1 MSNLKGLG
9 VALVTPFNEDLSIDF
24 DSLTKLVEYN
34 IANGT
39 DFLVV
44 LGTTAETATLSKAE
58 QAQVIEH
65 IVKVN
70 NKRLPLVLGI
80 GGNNTLAV
88 KEQIESTDLSDFEGV
103 LSVSPYY
110 NKPNQEGIYQHY
122 KMLASTGKN
131 IIIYNV
137 PGRTGQNIDAAT
149 TLRLAK
155 DFPNLFMIKEASPN
169 ISQYFDILRKKTA
182 GFSLVSGDD
191 EFTLPVTLA
200 GGDGVI
206 SVIGQ
211 AYPKL
216 FSDMIKLAKESKV
229 KEAYAIHN
237 QLVELIRLIFA
248 EGNPCGVKTVLA
260 EMGII
265 KNHLRLPLIKAS
277 ENLQDRIKEFMLLK
291 FLFFLPLFFIT
302 NGKCLAQEQ
311 QGQEVTEQE
320 IKETQETLT
329 IEPKQDSV
337 NLIERLKFR
346 PKELYIP
353 TGLMALG
360 LISEGKTKQEVHQW
374 RNKQIPHF
382 RNKFDD
388 YLQFA
393 PHVAVYGFELMG
405 MKPKTDWKNRIA
417 IHAKGHIITLG
428 LAHLMK
434 TLINNERPNG
444 ARMSFPSGHTAY
456 AFSGATILAME
467 YKDEHPWVP
476 YAAYGSAGVVGI
488 MRIANNRHYV
498 SDVLFGAGLGILSM
512 KLAYWTHKYKWNKP
526 KKEKKD
532 PFLGVVY

>member
-58 QAQVIEH
+58 QAQVIKH

-88 KEQIESTDLSDFEGV
+88 KEQIESTDLSNFEGI

-137 PGRTGQNIDAAT
+137 PGRTGQNIEAAT

-169 ISQYFDILRKKTA
+169 ISQYFDILRKKPA

-277 ENLQDRIKEFMLLK
+277 ENLQDRIKAEMK
-291 FLFFLPLFFIT
+291 
-302 NGKCLAQEQ
+302 
-311 QGQEVTEQE
+311 
-320 IKETQETLT
+320 
-329 IEPKQDSV
+329 
-337 NLIERLKFR
+337 NL
-346 PKELYIP
+346 
-353 TGLMALG
+353 
-360 LISEGKTKQEVHQW
+360 
-374 RNKQIPHF
+374 
-382 RNKFDD
+382 
-388 YLQFA
+388 
-393 PHVAVYGFELMG
+393 
-405 MKPKTDWKNRIA
+405 
-417 IHAKGHIITLG
+417 
-428 LAHLMK
+428 
-434 TLINNERPNG
+434 
-444 ARMSFPSGHTAY
+444 
-456 AFSGATILAME
+456 
-467 YKDEHPWVP
+467 
-476 YAAYGSAGVVGI
+476 
-488 MRIANNRHYV
+488 
-498 SDVLFGAGLGILSM
+498 
-512 KLAYWTHKYKWNKP
+512 
-526 KKEKKD
+526 
-532 PFLGVVY
+532 

>member
-34 IANGT
+34 IVNGT

-137 PGRTGQNIDAAT
+137 PGRTGQNIEAAT

-169 ISQYFDILRKKTA
+169 ISQYFDILRKKPA

-229 KEAYAIHN
+229 KEAYTIHN

-277 ENLQDRIKEFMLLK
+277 ENLQDRIK
-291 FLFFLPLFFIT
+291 
-302 NGKCLAQEQ
+302 
-311 QGQEVTEQE
+311 TEM
-320 IKETQETLT
+320 K
-329 IEPKQDSV
+329 
-337 NLIERLKFR
+337 NL
-346 PKELYIP
+346 
-353 TGLMALG
+353 
-360 LISEGKTKQEVHQW
+360 Q
-374 RNKQIPHF
+374 N
-382 RNKFDD
+382 
-388 YLQFA
+388 
-393 PHVAVYGFELMG
+393 
-405 MKPKTDWKNRIA
+405 
-417 IHAKGHIITLG
+417 
-428 LAHLMK
+428 
-434 TLINNERPNG
+434 
-444 ARMSFPSGHTAY
+444 
-456 AFSGATILAME
+456 
-467 YKDEHPWVP
+467 
-476 YAAYGSAGVVGI
+476 
-488 MRIANNRHYV
+488 
-498 SDVLFGAGLGILSM
+498 
-512 KLAYWTHKYKWNKP
+512 
-526 KKEKKD
+526 
-532 PFLGVVY
+532 

>member
-88 KEQIESTDLSDFEGV
+88 KEQIESTNLSDFEGV

-122 KMLASTGKN
+122 KMLASIGKN

-169 ISQYFDILRKKTA
+169 INQYFDILRKKPA

-237 QLVELIRLIFA
+237 QLVEIIRLIFA

-277 ENLQDRIKEFMLLK
+277 ENLQDRIKAEMK
-291 FLFFLPLFFIT
+291 
-302 NGKCLAQEQ
+302 
-311 QGQEVTEQE
+311 
-320 IKETQETLT
+320 
-329 IEPKQDSV
+329 
-337 NLIERLKFR
+337 NL
-346 PKELYIP
+346 
-353 TGLMALG
+353 
-360 LISEGKTKQEVHQW
+360 Q
-374 RNKQIPHF
+374 N
-382 RNKFDD
+382 
-388 YLQFA
+388 
-393 PHVAVYGFELMG
+393 
-405 MKPKTDWKNRIA
+405 
-417 IHAKGHIITLG
+417 
-428 LAHLMK
+428 
-434 TLINNERPNG
+434 
-444 ARMSFPSGHTAY
+444 
-456 AFSGATILAME
+456 
-467 YKDEHPWVP
+467 
-476 YAAYGSAGVVGI
+476 
-488 MRIANNRHYV
+488 
-498 SDVLFGAGLGILSM
+498 
-512 KLAYWTHKYKWNKP
+512 
-526 KKEKKD
+526 
-532 PFLGVVY
+532 

>member
-1 MSNLKGLG
+1 MSKLKGLG

-237 QLVELIRLIFA
+237 QLVEIIRLIFA

-277 ENLQDRIKEFMLLK
+277 ENLQDRIKAEMK
-291 FLFFLPLFFIT
+291 
-302 NGKCLAQEQ
+302 
-311 QGQEVTEQE
+311 
-320 IKETQETLT
+320 
-329 IEPKQDSV
+329 
-337 NLIERLKFR
+337 NL
-346 PKELYIP
+346 
-353 TGLMALG
+353 
-360 LISEGKTKQEVHQW
+360 
-374 RNKQIPHF
+374 
-382 RNKFDD
+382 
-388 YLQFA
+388 
-393 PHVAVYGFELMG
+393 
-405 MKPKTDWKNRIA
+405 
-417 IHAKGHIITLG
+417 
-428 LAHLMK
+428 
-434 TLINNERPNG
+434 
-444 ARMSFPSGHTAY
+444 
-456 AFSGATILAME
+456 
-467 YKDEHPWVP
+467 
-476 YAAYGSAGVVGI
+476 
-488 MRIANNRHYV
+488 
-498 SDVLFGAGLGILSM
+498 
-512 KLAYWTHKYKWNKP
+512 
-526 KKEKKD
+526 
-532 PFLGVVY
+532 

>member
-80 GGNNTLAV
+80 GGNNTLDV

-137 PGRTGQNIDAAT
+137 PGRTGQNIEAAT

-155 DFPNLFMIKEASPN
+155 NFPNLFMIKEASPN
-169 ISQYFDILRKKTA
+169 ISQYFDILRKKPT

-216 FSDMIKLAKESKV
+216 FSDMIKLVKESKV

-237 QLVELIRLIFA
+237 QLVEIIRLIFA

-277 ENLQDRIKEFMLLK
+277 ENLQDRIKAEMK
-291 FLFFLPLFFIT
+291 
-302 NGKCLAQEQ
+302 
-311 QGQEVTEQE
+311 
-320 IKETQETLT
+320 
-329 IEPKQDSV
+329 
-337 NLIERLKFR
+337 NL
-346 PKELYIP
+346 
-353 TGLMALG
+353 
-360 LISEGKTKQEVHQW
+360 
-374 RNKQIPHF
+374 
-382 RNKFDD
+382 
-388 YLQFA
+388 
-393 PHVAVYGFELMG
+393 
-405 MKPKTDWKNRIA
+405 
-417 IHAKGHIITLG
+417 
-428 LAHLMK
+428 
-434 TLINNERPNG
+434 
-444 ARMSFPSGHTAY
+444 
-456 AFSGATILAME
+456 
-467 YKDEHPWVP
+467 
-476 YAAYGSAGVVGI
+476 
-488 MRIANNRHYV
+488 
-498 SDVLFGAGLGILSM
+498 
-512 KLAYWTHKYKWNKP
+512 
-526 KKEKKD
+526 
-532 PFLGVVY
+532 

>member
-65 IVKVN
+65 IIKVN

-80 GGNNTLAV
+80 GGNNTLAI
-88 KEQIESTDLSDFEGV
+88 KEQIESTDLSDFEGI

-137 PGRTGQNIDAAT
+137 PGRTGQNIEAAT

-169 ISQYFDILRKKTA
+169 ISQYFDILRKKPA

-277 ENLQDRIKEFMLLK
+277 ENLQDRIKAEMK
-291 FLFFLPLFFIT
+291 
-302 NGKCLAQEQ
+302 
-311 QGQEVTEQE
+311 
-320 IKETQETLT
+320 
-329 IEPKQDSV
+329 
-337 NLIERLKFR
+337 NL
-346 PKELYIP
+346 
-353 TGLMALG
+353 
-360 LISEGKTKQEVHQW
+360 Q
-374 RNKQIPHF
+374 N
-382 RNKFDD
+382 
-388 YLQFA
+388 
-393 PHVAVYGFELMG
+393 
-405 MKPKTDWKNRIA
+405 
-417 IHAKGHIITLG
+417 
-428 LAHLMK
+428 
-434 TLINNERPNG
+434 
-444 ARMSFPSGHTAY
+444 
-456 AFSGATILAME
+456 
-467 YKDEHPWVP
+467 
-476 YAAYGSAGVVGI
+476 
-488 MRIANNRHYV
+488 
-498 SDVLFGAGLGILSM
+498 
-512 KLAYWTHKYKWNKP
+512 
-526 KKEKKD
+526 
-532 PFLGVVY
+532 

>member
-65 IVKVN
+65 IIKVN

-169 ISQYFDILRKKTA
+169 ISQYFDILRKRPA

-248 EGNPCGVKTVLA
+248 EGNPCGIKAVLA

-277 ENLQDRIKEFMLLK
+277 ENLQDKIKAEMK
-291 FLFFLPLFFIT
+291 
-302 NGKCLAQEQ
+302 
-311 QGQEVTEQE
+311 
-320 IKETQETLT
+320 
-329 IEPKQDSV
+329 
-337 NLIERLKFR
+337 NL
-346 PKELYIP
+346 
-353 TGLMALG
+353 
-360 LISEGKTKQEVHQW
+360 Q
-374 RNKQIPHF
+374 N
-382 RNKFDD
+382 
-388 YLQFA
+388 
-393 PHVAVYGFELMG
+393 
-405 MKPKTDWKNRIA
+405 
-417 IHAKGHIITLG
+417 
-428 LAHLMK
+428 
-434 TLINNERPNG
+434 
-444 ARMSFPSGHTAY
+444 
-456 AFSGATILAME
+456 
-467 YKDEHPWVP
+467 
-476 YAAYGSAGVVGI
+476 
-488 MRIANNRHYV
+488 
-498 SDVLFGAGLGILSM
+498 
-512 KLAYWTHKYKWNKP
+512 
-526 KKEKKD
+526 
-532 PFLGVVY
+532 

>member
-137 PGRTGQNIDAAT
+137 PGRTGQNIEAAT

-169 ISQYFDILRKKTA
+169 ISQYFDILRKKPA

-237 QLVELIRLIFA
+237 QLVEIIRLIFV

-277 ENLQDRIKEFMLLK
+277 ENLQDRIKAEMK
-291 FLFFLPLFFIT
+291 
-302 NGKCLAQEQ
+302 
-311 QGQEVTEQE
+311 
-320 IKETQETLT
+320 
-329 IEPKQDSV
+329 
-337 NLIERLKFR
+337 NL
-346 PKELYIP
+346 
-353 TGLMALG
+353 
-360 LISEGKTKQEVHQW
+360 Q
-374 RNKQIPHF
+374 N
-382 RNKFDD
+382 
-388 YLQFA
+388 
-393 PHVAVYGFELMG
+393 
-405 MKPKTDWKNRIA
+405 
-417 IHAKGHIITLG
+417 
-428 LAHLMK
+428 
-434 TLINNERPNG
+434 
-444 ARMSFPSGHTAY
+444 
-456 AFSGATILAME
+456 
-467 YKDEHPWVP
+467 
-476 YAAYGSAGVVGI
+476 
-488 MRIANNRHYV
+488 
-498 SDVLFGAGLGILSM
+498 
-512 KLAYWTHKYKWNKP
+512 
-526 KKEKKD
+526 
-532 PFLGVVY
+532 